1 MSYLDP
7 DGDATLHRLEGST
20 GNEKGGL
27 VIMKK
32 GPAKTDDDEKHVFK
46 APTARI
52 SLLGLD
58 RLAAEKRKEAEEKG
72 SSKSKVMS
80 YKGDWED
87 EEIEDENR
95 DKHDEYSHKD
105 RWH

>member
-1 MSYLDP
+1 
-7 DGDATLHRLEGST
+7 
-20 GNEKGGL
+20 
-27 VIMKK
+27 MKK
-32 GPAKTDDDEKHVFK
+32 GPAKTSDDEKHVFK
-46 APTARI
+46 APIARI

-105 RWH
+105 R